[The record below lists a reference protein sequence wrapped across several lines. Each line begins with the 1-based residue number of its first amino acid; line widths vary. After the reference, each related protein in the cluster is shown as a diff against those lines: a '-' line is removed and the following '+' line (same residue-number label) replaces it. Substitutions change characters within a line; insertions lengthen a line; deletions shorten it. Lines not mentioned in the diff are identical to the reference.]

1 MINSSPVSDLDLV
14 DTDGTNIDPNVL
26 YRYAVETI
34 YTNGESEVTFSN
46 EIMGS
51 LLSVTDFEFLNSD
64 IIIYP
69 IPAEQD
75 ITIQVASNITFDKPI
90 ELYDSLG
97 KKVLNIYQSEFN
109 NGKVTKSI
117 NTLQSGIYFIKFYA
131 GNRVITKK
139 ILVK

>member
-1 MINSSPVSDLDLV
+1 
-14 DTDGTNIDPNVL
+14 
-26 YRYAVETI
+26 VETI

-131 GNRVITKK
+131 GNRVMTKK